1 MVLTIFTKNPVGEEG
16 RRRNEGKLSLYT
28 FRSGRCDLRVRARV
42 FGLARVGTTACVLSN
57 PSSRRHPLKSTW
69 YHHGS
74 PSSRRPKADR
84 VLPRVKHQQPSQ
96 FKCML
101 WLISSPACRMCV
113 CVRVCASK
121 QKRFSPSPLSR
132 TISFA
137 RSFPP
142 AFSLQPSAFFAF
154 STPLNTPT
162 LQTYNSHET
171 KNHVHF

>member
-1 MVLTIFTKNPVGEEG
+1 MGVLSFEKWFKTIFTKNPVEEEG
-16 RRRNEGKLSLYT
+16 RRRKLSLYT

-121 QKRFSPSPLSR
+121 QKTLFSLPSFTHYFVRAL
-132 TISFA
+132 
-137 RSFPP
+137 FPASLQP
-142 AFSLQPSAFFAF
+142 SAFSLQPSF
-154 STPLNTPT
+154 SRHSLPCLPSN
-162 LQTYNSHET
+162 
-171 KNHVHF
+171 